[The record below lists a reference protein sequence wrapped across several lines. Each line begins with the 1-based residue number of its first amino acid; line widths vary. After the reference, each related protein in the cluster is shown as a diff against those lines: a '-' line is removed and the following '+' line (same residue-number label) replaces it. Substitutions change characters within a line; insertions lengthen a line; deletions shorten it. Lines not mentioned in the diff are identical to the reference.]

1 MGNPNTSISLLFFN
15 LCLVFALSSGDDKR
29 KPYIVYMGA
38 LPSGGSKISL
48 SAVHDNILS
57 QAIGDESIARQ
68 SKIHTYGR
76 SFNAL
81 AAKLLPHEAKI
92 LSEKAG
98 VVSVFP
104 SVNRKLHTTHSWDFL
119 GMPITV
125 KRNLQVESDIIIGLI
140 DSGIWVESPSFNDN
154 GIGPPPAKWKGKC
167 QKGLNF
173 TGCNNKVIGA
183 QAFSLVNPNNRST
196 SPADFDGHGTHTSSI
211 VAGSMHQ
218 GANLYGLL
226 NGTAR
231 GGVPAARI
239 AMYKACDKDLCE
251 DVDILAAFDAAI
263 ADGVDIMSV
272 SLGAPASS
280 YNIDPIA
287 IGSFHAMQKG
297 ILTSCSAGNRGLR
310 TMVENVAP
318 WILTVAA
325 ASTNRHLET
334 QLQLGDGQTFSVAN
348 MTCDLGAPNK
358 TKVKDKILYCL
369 TNSRQD
375 QFVQSA
381 GAKGIIFS
389 TDGFLDVAFPFRI
402 PATVVKFSDIN
413 DKIGKYINLTT
424 QPTAVIHPTK
434 VVNIEDTFVAS
445 FSSRG
450 PQYRAPNLLKPDI
463 SAPGLNILAAFP
475 PLTSISGDVDDTR
488 TSDYNILSG
497 TSMSCPHVSAAAA
510 YVKSFHPDWSP
521 AIVKSALMTT
531 AKPLGV
537 KDKDAEYA
545 YGAGMVDPTAALNPG
560 LVFDIDEAA
569 YVSFLCKIGYNGSRL
584 VQITGNKTNDCST
597 ISSTTGKDGL
607 NYPTINI
614 DVRPNLNTTNF
625 DGVYHRTA
633 MNVGDGSAT
642 YKAQIESEKGLSIE
656 VSPNILLFK
665 NKNEKKSFK
674 VTLSGSYPKEITRRL
689 SGSIIWSDTIHNVK
703 IPILV

>member
-1 MGNPNTSISLLFFN
+1 MGNPNTSIFFMFFK
-15 LCLVFALSSGDDKR
+15 LCLVFALCNASGDDER

-38 LPSGGSKISL
+38 LPAEGSKISL

-119 GMPITV
+119 GMPTTV
-125 KRNLQVESDIIIGLI
+125 KRNLKVESDIIIGLI
-140 DSGIWVESPSFNDN
+140 DSGIWVESPSFNDS

-167 QKGLNF
+167 QNGLNF

-183 QAFSLVNPNNRST
+183 QAFSLVNPNNKST

-211 VAGSMHQ
+211 VAGSLHQ
-218 GANLYGLL
+218 GASLYGLL

-239 AMYKACDKDLCE
+239 AMYKACNGDLCKDE
-251 DVDILAAFDAAI
+251 DILAAFDAAI
-263 ADGVDIMSV
+263 ADGVDILSV
-272 SLGAPASS
+272 SLGAIATS
-280 YNIDPIA
+280 YNNDPTA

-297 ILTSCSAGNRGLR
+297 ILTSCSAGNNGLW
-310 TMVENVAP
+310 TTVQNVAP

-325 ASTNRHLET
+325 ASTDRHLET
-334 QLQLGDGQTFSVAN
+334 QLQLGDEQ
-348 MTCDLGAPNK
+348 
-358 TKVKDKILYCL
+358 
-369 TNSRQD
+369 
-375 QFVQSA
+375 
-381 GAKGIIFS
+381 IFS
-389 TDGFLDVAFPFRI
+389 GISINLVNSGPFPLI
-402 PATVVKFSDIN
+402 NGTQADLSKMPATVVNFTEFH
-413 DKIGKYINLTT
+413 DKIAKYINLTT

-434 VVNIEDTFVAS
+434 VVNIEQSFVAS

-450 PQYRAPNLLKPDI
+450 RQYIVPNLLKPDI
-463 SAPGLNILAAFP
+463 SAPGLNILAAFS
-475 PLTSISGDVDDTR
+475 PLISISRDVDDTR
-488 TSDYNILSG
+488 TSDYNVLSG
-497 TSMSCPHVSAAAA
+497 TSMSCPHVSAVAA

-521 AIVKSALMTT
+521 AMIKSALMTT

-537 KDKDAEYA
+537 KDSDAEYA

-569 YVSFLCKIGYNGSRL
+569 YISFLCKVGYNGSTL

-597 ISSTTGKDGL
+597 ISPATGKDGL
-607 NYPTINI
+607 NYPTINH
-614 DVRPNLNTTNF
+614 DVRLNINTTNF

-633 MNVGDGSAT
+633 INVGDGSAI
-642 YKAQIESEKGLSIE
+642 YKAQIQAPKGLSIE

-665 NKNEKKSFK
+665 NKNEKKSFN
-674 VTLSGSYPKEITRRL
+674 VTLSGRYPKDPTRRL
-689 SGSIIWSDTIHNVK
+689 SGSIIWSDTMHNVK
-703 IPILV
+703 IPIVI